1 MTAVLG
7 IDVAKET
14 LVVAL
19 LGSATPRKRSFP
31 NTPAGHQE
39 LLTWLSKQHLSE
51 IQACLEATGNY
62 GEAIAEALHEAGYWV
77 SVVNPARIAAYAKS
91 RLARNKTDAADA
103 VLIAQFAQSEHP
115 PRWTPPAPELRELRT
130 LLRHL
135 EALLAQR
142 QAERNRQAAGPHPT
156 AVAEAL
162 AAHLVFLSE
171 QIATLEQAISEHID
185 RHPDLQRDQELLRS
199 ITGIGKRTA
208 TRLLAESGDRGRF
221 ADARAWAA
229 YAGLTP
235 RQHRS
240 GSSVQGRTRLSKVG
254 NAALRAA
261 LYFPAIVAKKHNP
274 VIRAFCARL
283 AARGLAPKAVIG
295 AAMRKLLHLAYG
307 VLKSGQPF
315 DPARALQDSAR
326 QA

>member
-1 MTAVLG
+1 MVAILG
-7 IDVAKET
+7 IDVAKDS
-14 LVVAL
+14 LAVAL
-19 LGSATPRKRSFP
+19 LGPSTPRKRTFP

-39 LLTWLSKQHLSE
+39 LLSWLHKQHLSE
-51 IQACLEATGNY
+51 IQACLEATGSY
-62 GEAIAEALHEAGYWV
+62 ADAIAEALHDAGYAV
-77 SVVNPARIAAYAKS
+77 SVINPARIAAYAKS
-91 RLARNKTDAADA
+91 RLSRNKTDPADA
-103 VLIAQFAQSEHP
+103 VLIAQFAQSEQP
-115 PRWTPPAPELRELRT
+115 PRWTPPAPELRELRA
-130 LLRHL
+130 LIRHL
-135 EALLAQR
+135 DALLAVR
-142 QAERNRQAAGPHPT
+142 QAEHNRQAAGPHPS
-156 AVAEAL
+156 AVASAL
-162 AAHLVFLSE
+162 AAHLTFLAQ
-171 QIATLEQAISEHID
+171 QIATVEQAISEHIAQ
-185 RHPDLQRDQELLRS
+185 HPDLKRDHELLTS
-199 ITGIGKRTA
+199 IKGIGERTA

-221 ADARAWAA
+221 ANARAWAA

-240 GSSVQGRTRLSKVG
+240 GSSVHGRTRLSKVG

-315 DPARALQDSAR
+315 DPTRALLE